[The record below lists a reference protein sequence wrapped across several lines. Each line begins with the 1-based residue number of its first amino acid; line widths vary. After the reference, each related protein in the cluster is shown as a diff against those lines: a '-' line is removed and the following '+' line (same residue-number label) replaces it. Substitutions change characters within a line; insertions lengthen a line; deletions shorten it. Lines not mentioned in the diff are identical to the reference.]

1 MPNLGTCLNG
11 LIPLVYTRNE
21 GLPYSPDSGALTH
34 LVRSLASILEDDIP
48 RAMFSPLI
56 IQSLAAFGFTLVMIA
71 VLSRVAPLLG
81 LMDTPSDRKR
91 HVDSTPLVGGLAIL
105 ATLVLGALIWGNSN
119 GLLIAVR
126 DQEALWVL
134 LGCATF
140 LVVAG
145 SLDDRFDLGVFA
157 RVGSELLVALV
168 VIETLDLRLLHLG
181 DLLSIGNIQLSDFF
195 AYPFTMVAIFGII
208 NAFNMLDGIDGLLA
222 TLVIATLI
230 TFHLFTELP
239 PDLVTLFIGSSL
251 AAFLVS
257 NLKLAPF
264 IPKTFLGDA
273 GSRLLGFIV
282 VCLLLGAASA
292 QIGETKIIKPATAL
306 FLVAL
311 PLFDMV
317 FTTVRRILRKG
328 SPFAADRGHIHH
340 LMQDLGFSDRR
351 ALVLIV
357 AISVSLNFLG
367 LMLHRSIV
375 AEYHQFGIFCG
386 CFALYCLLAS
396 QAWRVAEKVT
406 G

>member
-1 MPNLGTCLNG
+1 MQARRAHLTC
-11 LIPLVYTRNE
+11 
-21 GLPYSPDSGALTH
+21 GAPAH
-34 LVRSLASILEDDIP
+34 PVRSFASILEDDIP
-48 RAMFSPLI
+48 RAMISPQI
-56 IQSLAAFGFTLVMIA
+56 IQSLAAFGFTLVMIV
-71 VLSRVAPLLG
+71 VLSKVAPSLG

-91 HVDSTPLVGGLAIL
+91 HATATPLVGGLAII
-105 ATLVLGALIWGNSN
+105 ATLCLGALLWGESN
-119 GLLIAVR
+119 GFLIAVR

-134 LGCATF
+134 LGCAIF
-140 LVVAG
+140 LVLTGA
-145 SLDDRFDLGVFA
+145 LDDRFHLGVFA

-168 VIETLDLRLLHLG
+168 VIETLDLRLVHLG
-181 DLLSIGNIQLSDFF
+181 DLLSIGNIQLSAFI

-222 TLVIATLI
+222 TLVIATLV

-239 PDLVTLFIGSSL
+239 PGLVTLFIGSSL
-251 AAFLVS
+251 VAFLVS
-257 NLKLAPF
+257 NLKLTPF
-264 IPKTFLGDA
+264 IPKSFLGDA

-282 VCLLLGAASA
+282 VCLLLGAASG
-292 QIGETKIIKPATAL
+292 QVGGTKIIQPATAL

-317 FTTVRRILRKG
+317 FTTLRRILRKG

-357 AISVSLNFLG
+357 AMSVSLNFLG

-375 AEYHQFGIFCG
+375 AEYHQFAIFCG
-386 CFALYCLLAS
+386 CFALYCLLTS
-396 QAWRVAEKVT
+396 QAWRVAEKMKGENISPT
-406 G
+406 ANEQ

>member
-1 MPNLGTCLNG
+1 MKARRANLTF
-11 LIPLVYTRNE
+11 
-21 GLPYSPDSGALTH
+21 GAVTH
-34 LVRSLASILEDDIP
+34 PVRSFASILEDDIP
-48 RAMFSPLI
+48 RAMFSPQI
-56 IQSLAAFGFTLVMIA
+56 IQGLAAFGFTLVMIF
-71 VLSRVAPLLG
+71 VLSKFAPRLG

-91 HVDSTPLVGGLAIL
+91 HATATPLVGGLAIM
-105 ATLVLGALIWGNSN
+105 ATLCLGALIWGESN
-119 GLLIAVR
+119 GFLIAVR

-134 LGCATF
+134 LGCAIF
-140 LVVAG
+140 LVLTGV
-145 SLDDRFDLGVFA
+145 LDDRFSLGVFA
-157 RVGSELLVALV
+157 RVGSELLVAMI
-168 VIETLDLRLLHLG
+168 VIESLNLRLVDLG
-181 DLLSIGNIQLSDFF
+181 DLLSIGNIQLSAFF
-195 AYPFTMVAIFGII
+195 AYPFTMIAIFGII

-222 TLVIATLI
+222 TLVIATLV

-239 PDLVTLFIGSSL
+239 PGLVTLFIGSSL
-251 AAFLVS
+251 VAFLVS

-264 IPKTFLGDA
+264 IPKAFLGDA

-282 VCLLLGAASA
+282 VCLLLGAASG
-292 QIGETKIIKPATAL
+292 QVGGTKIIQPATAL

-317 FTTVRRILRKG
+317 FNTLRRILRKG

-375 AEYHQFGIFCG
+375 AEYHQFAIFCG
-386 CFALYCLLAS
+386 CFALYCLLIS
-396 QAWRVAEKVT
+396 QAWRVAEKT
-406 G
+406 KGESKSPAANEQ

>member
-1 MPNLGTCLNG
+1 MKLAAPPPPVRRTFIDVGSSPLN
-11 LIPLVYTRNE
+11 ISEVAT
-21 GLPYSPDSGALTH
+21 
-34 LVRSLASILEDDIP
+34 P
-48 RAMFSPLI
+48 RAMFSPLL
-56 IQSLAAFGFTLVMIA
+56 IQSLSAFIATLAMIA
-71 VLSRVAPLLG
+71 VLSKVAPSLG

-91 HVDSTPLVGGLAIL
+91 HVSATPLVGGLAIMMAL
-105 ATLVLGALIWGNSN
+105 CLGALIWGESN
-119 GLLIAVR
+119 DVLIAVR

-134 LGCATF
+134 LGCAIF
-140 LVVAG
+140 LVLTGA
-145 SLDDRFDLGVFA
+145 LDDRFSLGVSA
-157 RVGSELLVALV
+157 RVGSELLVALI
-168 VIETLDLRLLHLG
+168 VIEMLDLRLMHLG
-181 DLLSIGNIQLSDFF
+181 DLLSIGNIQLSVFF

-222 TLVIATLI
+222 TLVIATLV

-239 PDLVTLFIGSSL
+239 PGLVTLFVGSSL
-251 AAFLVS
+251 LAFLVS
-257 NLKLAPF
+257 NLRLAPF

-282 VCLLLGAASA
+282 VCLLLSAASA
-292 QIGETKIIKPATAL
+292 QMGESKIIKPSTAL

-317 FTTVRRILRKG
+317 FTTLRRILRKG

-357 AISVSLNFLG
+357 AMSVSLNFLG

-375 AEYHQFGIFCG
+375 AEYHQFAIFCG
-386 CFALYCLLAS
+386 CFALYCLLTS
-396 QAWRVAEKVT
+396 QAWRVAEKMKRESKSPAAN
-406 G
+406 GQ

>member
-1 MPNLGTCLNG
+1 
-11 LIPLVYTRNE
+11 
-21 GLPYSPDSGALTH
+21 
-34 LVRSLASILEDDIP
+34 
-48 RAMFSPLI
+48 
-56 IQSLAAFGFTLVMIA
+56 MIV
-71 VLSRVAPLLG
+71 VLSKLAPRFG

-91 HVDSTPLVGGLAIL
+91 HETATPLVGGLAIM
-105 ATLVLGALIWGNSN
+105 ATLCLGALIWGESN
-119 GLLIAVR
+119 EFLIAVR

-134 LGCATF
+134 LGCAIF
-140 LVVAG
+140 LVLTGA
-145 SLDDRFDLGVFA
+145 LDDRFSLGIFA
-157 RVGSELLVALV
+157 RLGSELLVALF
-168 VIETLDLRLLHLG
+168 VIEMLNLRVSQLG
-181 DLLSIGNIQLSDFF
+181 DLLNTGNINLGEFF

-222 TLVIATLI
+222 TLVIGTLV
-230 TFHLFTELP
+230 TFHLLTELP
-239 PDLVTLFIGSSL
+239 PGLVALFIGSSL
-251 AAFLVS
+251 VAFLVS

-292 QIGETKIIKPATAL
+292 QVGDSKIVQPATAL

-317 FTTVRRILRKG
+317 FTTLRRIVRKG
-328 SPFAADRGHIHH
+328 SPFTADRGHIHH

-375 AEYHQFGIFCG
+375 AEYHQFAIFCG
-386 CFALYCLLAS
+386 CFALYCLLTS
-396 QAWRVAEKVT
+396 QAWRVAERIQGGVNNPVISEQ
-406 G
+406 

>member
-1 MPNLGTCLNG
+1 
-11 LIPLVYTRNE
+11 
-21 GLPYSPDSGALTH
+21 
-34 LVRSLASILEDDIP
+34 
-48 RAMFSPLI
+48 
-56 IQSLAAFGFTLVMIA
+56 MI
-71 VLSRVAPLLG
+71 VLLSKVAPSLG
-81 LMDTPSDRKR
+81 LMDAPSDRKR
-91 HVDSTPLVGGLAIL
+91 HADATPLVGGLAIML
-105 ATLVLGALIWGNSN
+105 TLCLGALLWGESN
-119 GLLIAVR
+119 GFLIAVR

-134 LGCATF
+134 LGCALF
-140 LVVAG
+140 LVLTGAF
-145 SLDDRFDLGVFA
+145 DDRFDLGVFA

-168 VIETLDLRLLHLG
+168 VIETLNLRLVHLG
-181 DLLSIGNIQLSDFF
+181 DLLSIGKIQLSTFF

-222 TLVIATLI
+222 TLVIATLV

-239 PDLVTLFIGSSL
+239 PGLVTLVIASSL
-251 AAFLVS
+251 VAFLVS
-257 NLKLAPF
+257 NLKLSPF

-282 VCLLLGAASA
+282 VCLLLAAASA
-292 QIGETKIIKPATAL
+292 QVGDGKIIQPATAL

-317 FTTVRRILRKG
+317 FTTLRRALRKG

-375 AEYHQFGIFCG
+375 AEYHQFAIFCG
-386 CFALYCLLAS
+386 CFALYCLLTS
-396 QAWRVAEKVT
+396 QAWRVAEIIQDEAAKSDPLGNKKVT
-406 G
+406 SFKSQNK

>member
-1 MPNLGTCLNG
+1 M
-11 LIPLVYTRNE
+11 I
-21 GLPYSPDSGALTH
+21 SPQ
-34 LVRSLASILEDDIP
+34 
-48 RAMFSPLI
+48 I
-56 IQSLAAFGFTLVMIA
+56 IQSFAAFGFTLVMIV
-71 VLSRVAPLLG
+71 VLSKVAPRLG

-91 HVDSTPLVGGLAIL
+91 HATAIPLVGGLAIM
-105 ATLVLGALIWGNSN
+105 ATLCLGALIWGESN
-119 GLLIAVR
+119 GHLIAVR

-134 LGCATF
+134 LGCAIF
-140 LVVAG
+140 LGLTGA
-145 SLDDRFDLGVFA
+145 LDDRFHIGVFA
-157 RVGSELLVALV
+157 RVGSELLVALI
-168 VIETLDLRLLHLG
+168 VIETLNLRVSQLG
-181 DLLSIGNIQLSDFF
+181 DLLSSGNINLGEFF

-222 TLVIATLI
+222 TLVIATLV

-239 PDLVTLFIGSSL
+239 PGLATLFIGSSL
-251 AAFLVS
+251 VAFLVS
-257 NLKLAPF
+257 NLKLASF

-282 VCLLLGAASA
+282 VCLLLGAASG
-292 QIGETKIIKPATAL
+292 QVGGTKIIQPATAL

-317 FTTVRRILRKG
+317 FTTLRRILRKG

-351 ALVLIV
+351 ALILIV
-357 AISVSLNFLG
+357 AMSVSLNFLG

-375 AEYHQFGIFCG
+375 AEYHQFAIFCG